1 MATKAKSAL
10 KTKTSRQYH
19 DVIDSNLN
27 LTDSTAQTVTSALTF
42 KGSNT
47 FDVDST
53 TTAVNTSV
61 LQGKIAADPYAV
73 GTVKLFPL
81 GTELVYGQRTFRYAF
96 MNGAVTAG
104 KLLQQAPHV
113 AHHIN
118 MTVTNADAV
127 VGSYSHAIGSTTI
140 SVETNGTNLVVNEF
154 ADGYLLVNDAQGE
167 GQLLRI
173 KSHPAHVHGTDPSVV
188 FTTYDPLSTA
198 IVKNASQLS
207 AHHNVYN
214 HVIVAPAAETGA
226 VVGATLRD
234 MPDNNYGW
242 VVTNGPAGLLAGET
256 MVLGHKFMRSDA
268 DAGAIMPDNGDDLTP
283 QLGQVMA
290 GGVVDT
296 EYVLGYLN
304 VGI

>member
-1 MATKAKSAL
+1 MATFNKVSYANASPKGTGDNRLNSIPAKAKHVNDIIVELESEGIGNVA
-10 KTKTSRQYH
+10 
-19 DVIDSNLN
+19 
-27 LTDSTAQTVTSALTF
+27 STA
-42 KGSNT
+42 
-47 FDVDST
+47 
-53 TTAVNTSV
+53 TAVNTTKLAGKLAANPYV
-61 LQGKIAADPYAV
+61 QG
-73 GTVKLFPL
+73 TTKLFPL
-81 GTELVYGQRTFRYAF
+81 GTQLVYGQRTFRYAF

-118 MTVTNADAV
+118 MTVTNADAD
-127 VGSYSHAIGSTTI
+127 GSTFSHAVGSTTI
-140 SVETNGTNLVVNEF
+140 SVETNGTDLVANEF
-154 ADGYLLVNDAQGE
+154 ADGYLLVNDVTGE

-173 KSHPAHVHGTDPSVV
+173 KSHPVHDHSASPTVI
-188 FTTYDPLSTA
+188 FTTYDPLTTA
-198 IVKNASQLS
+198 IVKNSSQVS
-207 AHHNVYN
+207 VHHNVYN
-214 HVIVAPAAETGA
+214 HVIIAPAAETGA
-226 VVGATLRD
+226 VVGATVID
-234 MPDNNYGW
+234 MADDSYGW

-268 DAGAIMPDNGDDLTP
+268 DAGAIMPDDGNDLTP